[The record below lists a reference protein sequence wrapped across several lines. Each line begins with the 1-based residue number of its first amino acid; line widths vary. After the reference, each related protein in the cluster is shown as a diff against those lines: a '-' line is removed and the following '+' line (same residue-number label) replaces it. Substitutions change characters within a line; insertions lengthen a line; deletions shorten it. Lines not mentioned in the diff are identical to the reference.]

1 MNSKGP
7 DFAPSSERAT
17 EASNDKEN
25 QPAYTA
31 EGNAQTPLTGC
42 LLRPMRRIKA
52 EMKHEA
58 SFAVM
63 SQMSGIMTTT
73 YTPTGSVAVR
83 TYGLDRPV
91 RTSVK
96 FG

>member
-7 DFAPSSERAT
+7 DFAPSSERGT
-17 EASNDKEN
+17 EASNDKEH
-25 QPAYTA
+25 QLARAA
-31 EGNAQTPLTGC
+31 EDNAQTLLTSC
-42 LLRPMRRIKA
+42 LPGPMRRITR

-58 SFAVM
+58 SFAVV
-63 SQMSGIMTTT
+63 SQMSGTMTTT
-73 YTPTGSVAVR
+73 YTPIGSVAVR